1 MDPRGLT
8 TLAVGAA
15 LMLSPFA
22 IWLTSDSE
30 PAAAVAMAQPDPP
43 PASAT
48 DLAEAPAVAQT
59 DAAAEPSCTAAA
71 IISTSNRT
79 DCHGQTTK
87 VTTRRVTSGGAV
99 FVQVGD

>member
-22 IWLTSDSE
+22 FWLTKDAE
-30 PAAAVAMAQPDPP
+30 PALTEVAAAEATAAPAAARLD
-43 PASAT
+43 
-48 DLAEAPAVAQT
+48 VAQT
-59 DAAAEPSCTAAA
+59 EAAEPSCTAAA
-71 IISTSNRT
+71 IVSTSDRV
-79 DCHGQTTK
+79 DCNGETTK
-87 VTTRRVTSGGAV
+87 VATRRVMSGGAV

>member
-22 IWLTSDSE
+22 IWLTSEPTPDPSE
-30 PAAAVAMAQPDPP
+30 VAATAQAATPAAAEQ
-43 PASAT
+43 T
-48 DLAEAPAVAQT
+48 VAQA
-59 DAAAEPSCTAAA
+59 DPAAEPGCTAAA
-71 IISTSNRT
+71 IVTTSDRV
-79 DCHGQTTK
+79 DCNGETTK
-87 VTTRRVTSGGAV
+87 VATRRVTSGGAV

>member
-22 IWLTSDSE
+22 FWLTKDAE
-30 PAAAVAMAQPDPP
+30 PALTEVAAAETTAAPAAAAAAQ
-43 PASAT
+43 
-48 DLAEAPAVAQT
+48 EVAQT
-59 DAAAEPSCTAAA
+59 EAAEPSCTAAA
-71 IISTSNRT
+71 IVSTSDRV
-79 DCHGQTTK
+79 DCNGETTK
-87 VTTRRVTSGGAV
+87 VATRRVMSGGAV

>member
-22 IWLTSDSE
+22 IWLTKDAE
-30 PAAAVAMAQPDPP
+30 PALTEVAAAAETTAAPAAAGLD
-43 PASAT
+43 
-48 DLAEAPAVAQT
+48 VAQT
-59 DAAAEPSCTAAA
+59 EAAKPSCTAAA
-71 IISTSNRT
+71 IVSTSDRV
-79 DCHGQTTK
+79 DCNGETTK
-87 VTTRRVTSGGAV
+87 VATRRVMSGGAV